1 MGMFDICVTVRVLKE
16 TSEMTSHIE
25 MMVINWSEVSFSLQD
40 FDQLPQLRTHFIPAA
55 LVLTLHTPRDRVN
68 ECILWPDSTTK
79 EKQM

>member
-1 MGMFDICVTVRVLKE
+1 MFDICVSERVFRE
-16 TSEMTSHIE
+16 TSGMTSHIE

-55 LVLTLHTPRDRVN
+55 PVLTPHTPHDRVN
-68 ECILWPDSTTK
+68 EYILRPDSTTK